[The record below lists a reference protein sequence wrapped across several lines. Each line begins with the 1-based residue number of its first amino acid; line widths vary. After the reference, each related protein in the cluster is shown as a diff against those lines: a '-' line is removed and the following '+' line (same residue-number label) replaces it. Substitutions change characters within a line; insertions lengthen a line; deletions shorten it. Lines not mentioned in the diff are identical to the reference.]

1 MRLKPKL
8 LSLLIPLL
16 LIPLLGMAWAAYV
29 QMHEQTKEKIER
41 ELSTLLNQLKMHSMA
56 MMTTAEANLD
66 LFANSSQ
73 LHTYMLN
80 ESESERYSLLQP
92 SLMRLFASYQA
103 AYPEYY
109 EIRILLPDGFEDT
122 RSAKGEHA
130 NLIEDESGTELFLEM
145 QGNQD
150 KVISSYQENVD
161 DGRFVLYVGKAIKL
175 RDAGQDPIMSK
186 ALLRGYLVLTV
197 DLKSISDLVTNGL
210 YGVESGLFAI
220 DRAGVIRMHADAARV
235 GTSLASGVVDA
246 LQNIADSN
254 AEYVGLLD
262 DERSHFQAAKVSE
275 NLWLVAAY
283 PESQLRANADLLA
296 RTVAGITLLAVIIL
310 VAASFWFMNAVFIRP
325 VQKLSA
331 AARQVREG
339 NLRVELDVKS
349 GDEIGDLAKA
359 FHEMGEGLYASQEQI
374 RFHAYHDN
382 LTGLPNRFMF
392 REHLEQ
398 AVTHAKHYN
407 EMLGVLFADVDGFKR
422 VNDTLGHH
430 AGDELLKAISERVRS
445 VVRSQDLLG
454 HAGEFE
460 PEMNVVSRIGG
471 DEFVVLITQMDY
483 AVEAGKV
490 AQRIIDVISKPFMIA
505 EQEIYVG
512 ISIGIALFPADT
524 DNAEDLLRHADIA
537 MFHAK
542 AAGKNNFQFY
552 SRAMNAVATNTLS
565 LEARLHRAME
575 RDELFL
581 VYQPKI
587 DLRSGRTLGV
597 EALLR
602 WKHPEEGMI
611 PPDVFIPVAEEVGM
625 INAIGE
631 WVLRNA
637 CQQVRAWE
645 RTIACDLIVAVNIS
659 SHQLANQHF
668 SATVQKIIKETGLS
682 PGHLEFEMT
691 ETAVMRMES
700 NVDQAFRM
708 IRDLGITISL
718 DDFGTGYSS
727 LSHLR
732 RFPINFLKIDRSFV
746 DEALTNVDDR
756 AIVSAIIGMAQN
768 LGLQVV
774 AEGVETQEQ
783 ADFLREKGCD
793 FAQGYFF
800 GRPMSAENILTH
812 LRNEMD
818 ADAVSARATNY

>member
-16 LIPLLGMAWAAYV
+16 LIPLLGMAWVAYS
-29 QMHEQTKEKIER
+29 QMRDQTEDKVER
-41 ELSTLLNQLKMHSMA
+41 ELSTLLGQLKMHNLA
-56 MMTTAEANLD
+56 LVATAEANLQ
-66 LFANSSQ
+66 LFANSNQ
-73 LHTYMLN
+73 LHTYLLN
-80 ESESERYSLLQP
+80 DSETDRYTLLQP
-92 SLMRLFASYQA
+92 SLLRLFASYQA

-109 EIRILLPDGFEDT
+109 EIRILAPDGFEDT
-122 RSAKGEHA
+122 RSAKGEFV
-130 NLIEDESGTELFLEM
+130 NLTDDESGSELFNALLESK
-145 QGNQD
+145 G
-150 KVISSYQENVD
+150 KVLSRYQENPD
-161 DGRFVLYVGKAIKL
+161 DGRFVLYVGKAIQL
-175 RDAGQDPIMSK
+175 LDPGLDPILSK
-186 ALLRGYLVLTV
+186 PLLRGYLVITV
-197 DLKSISDLVTNGL
+197 DLKGIGGL
-210 YGVESGLFAI
+210 ITASQLAGEGNLFAI
-220 DRAGVIRMHADAARV
+220 DGNGIIRMHADSGKI
-235 GTSLASGVVDA
+235 GTHLESGLVDA
-246 LQNIADSN
+246 LQTISESH
-254 AEYVGLLD
+254 AEYVGFL
-262 DERSHFQAAKVSE
+262 EGEKAHYQVAKV
-275 NLWLVAAY
+275 NDNYWLVAAY
-283 PESQLRANADLLA
+283 PEALLRANANLLA
-296 RTVAGITLLAVIIL
+296 RTVAGITLLAVVIL

-325 VQKLSA
+325 VQKLSL

-339 NLRVELDVKS
+339 NLRVELDVNS
-349 GDEIGDLAKA
+349 GDEVGDLAKA
-359 FHEMGEGLYASQEQI
+359 FVEMGEGLYASQEQI

-382 LTGLPNRFMF
+382 LTGLPNRLKF

-398 AVTHAKHYN
+398 AVTHALHYS

-430 AGDELLKAISERVRS
+430 AGDELLKVISERVRS
-445 VVRSQDLLG
+445 VVRSQDLMG
-454 HAGEFE
+454 RAGDLD
-460 PEMNVVSRIGG
+460 PSMNVVSRIGG
-471 DEFVVLITQMDY
+471 DEFVVLVTQMEY
-483 AVEAGKV
+483 PVEAGKI

-505 EQEIYVG
+505 GQEIYIG
-512 ISIGIALFPADT
+512 ISIGIAIFPADA
-524 DNAEDLLRHADIA
+524 DNAEDLLRHADVA

-565 LEARLHRAME
+565 LETRLHRAME

-597 EALLR
+597 EALIR
-602 WKHPEEGMI
+602 WNHPEEGMI

-631 WVLRNA
+631 WVLRTA
-637 CQQVRAWE
+637 CRQVRAWE
-645 RTIACDLIVAVNIS
+645 QTIACDLIVAVNIS
-659 SHQLANQHF
+659 SHQIANQHF
-668 SATVQKIIKETGLS
+668 SATVQKIIHETGLS
-682 PGHLEFEMT
+682 PGRLDFEMT
-691 ETAVMRMES
+691 ETAVMQMKS
-700 NVDQAFRM
+700 NVDEAFRV

-746 DEALTNVDDR
+746 DEALTNDDDR

-800 GRPMSAENILTH
+800 GRPMSADNILMH
-812 LRNEMD
+812 LRNELD
-818 ADAVSARATNY
+818 AIAVSLRATS

>member
-16 LIPLLGMAWAAYV
+16 LIPLLGMAWVAYV

-73 LHTYMLN
+73 LHTYLLN
-80 ESESERYSLLQP
+80 KSETERYSLLQP
-92 SLMRLFASYQA
+92 SLLRLFSSYQV

-109 EIRILLPDGFEDT
+109 EIRILLPDGYEDT
-122 RSAKGEHA
+122 RSAKGQYA
-130 NLIEDESGTELFLEM
+130 NIIDDESGTELFLEM

-175 RDAGQDPIMSK
+175 RDAGQDPILSK
-186 ALLRGYLVLTV
+186 PLLRGYLVLTV
-197 DLKSISDLVTNGL
+197 DLKSISDLVTKGM
-210 YGVESGLFAI
+210 YGVENGLFVI
-220 DRAGVIRMHADAARV
+220 DRYGVIRMHADATRV
-235 GTSLASGVVDA
+235 GTSLASDVVNA
-246 LQNIADSN
+246 LQDIGESN
-254 AEYVGLLD
+254 AEYVGLMD
-262 DERSHFQAAKVSE
+262 GERSHFQAAKVSD

-359 FHEMGEGLYASQEQI
+359 FDEMGEGLYASQEQI

-445 VVRSQDLLG
+445 VVRSKDLMG
-454 HAGEFE
+454 RAGDLA
-460 PEMNVVSRIGG
+460 PDMNVVSRIGG
-471 DEFVVLITQMDY
+471 DEFVILVTQMEY
-483 AVEAGKV
+483 PVEAGKI
-490 AQRIIDVISKPFMIA
+490 AQRIVDVISKPFMISG
-505 EQEIYVG
+505 QEIYIG
-512 ISIGIALFPADT
+512 ISIGIAVLPADT
-524 DNAEDLLRHADIA
+524 DTAEDLLRHSDVA

-552 SRAMNAVATNTLS
+552 SRAMNAVATNTLA
-565 LEARLHRAME
+565 LESRLHKAME

-587 DLRSGRTLGV
+587 DLRSGRTVGV
-597 EALLR
+597 EALIR
-602 WKHPEEGMI
+602 WNHPEEGMI

-645 RTIACDLIVAVNIS
+645 QTIACDLIVAVNIS
-659 SHQLANQHF
+659 SHQIANQHF
-668 SATVQKIIKETGLS
+668 SATVQKIIHEAGLS
-682 PGHLEFEMT
+682 PWHLDFEMT
-691 ETAVMRMES
+691 ETAVMQMET
-700 NVDQAFRM
+700 NVDAAFQM
-708 IRDLGITISL
+708 IRDLGISISL

-746 DEALTNVDDR
+746 NEVLTNIDDR

-783 ADFLREKGCD
+783 ANFLREKGCD

-800 GRPMSAENILTH
+800 GRPMSPENILTH
-812 LRNEMD
+812 LHNELD
-818 ADAVSARATNY
+818 GAALARAT

>member
-16 LIPLLGMAWAAYV
+16 LIPLLGMAWVAYV
-29 QMHEQTKEKIER
+29 QMHEQTEEKIER

-109 EIRILLPDGFEDT
+109 EIRILLPDGYEDT
-122 RSAKGEHA
+122 RSAKVQYA
-130 NLIEDESGTELFLEM
+130 NVIDDESGTELFLEM

-175 RDAGQDPIMSK
+175 RDAGQDPILSK
-186 ALLRGYLVLTV
+186 PLLRGYLVLTV
-197 DLKSISDLVTNGL
+197 DLKSIGDLVTKSLHGAD
-210 YGVESGLFAI
+210 GGLFAI
-220 DRAGVIRMHADAARV
+220 DRDGVIRMHADAARI
-235 GTSLASGVVDA
+235 GTSLAPDVVDA
-246 LQNIADSN
+246 LQDLGESN
-254 AEYVGLLD
+254 AEYAGLLD
-262 DERSHFQAAKVSE
+262 GERSHFQAAKISD
-275 NLWLVAAY
+275 NLWFVAAY

-339 NLRVELDVKS
+339 NLRVDLDVRS

-359 FHEMGEGLYASQEQI
+359 FREMGEGLYASQEQI

-398 AVTHAKHYN
+398 AVTHAKHSN
-407 EMLGVLFADVDGFKR
+407 EILGVLFADVDGFKR

-445 VVRSQDLLG
+445 VVRSQDLMG
-454 HAGEFE
+454 RAGDPE
-460 PEMNVVSRIGG
+460 PAMNVVSRIGG
-471 DEFVVLITQMDY
+471 DEFVVLVTQMEY
-483 AVEAGKV
+483 PVEAGKI
-490 AQRIIDVISKPFMIA
+490 AQRIIDVISMPFMIA
-505 EQEIYVG
+505 GQEIYIG
-512 ISIGIALFPADT
+512 ISIGIAILPADT
-524 DNAEDLLRHADIA
+524 DNAEDLLRHADVA

-552 SRAMNAVATNTLS
+552 SRTMNAVATNTLA
-565 LEARLHRAME
+565 LESRLHRAME

-587 DLRSGRTLGV
+587 DLCSGRTLGV
-597 EALLR
+597 EALIR
-602 WKHPEEGMI
+602 WNHPEEGMI

-645 RTIACDLIVAVNIS
+645 QTLARDLIVAVNIS
-659 SHQLANQHF
+659 SHQIANQHF
-668 SATVQKIIKETGLS
+668 GATVQKIIHETGLS

-691 ETAVMRMES
+691 ETAVMQMES
-700 NVDQAFRM
+700 VVDETFRM

-774 AEGVETQEQ
+774 AEGVETREQ

-812 LRNEMD
+812 LHDELES
-818 ADAVSARATNY
+818 AAVAKAAL

>member
-16 LIPLLGMAWAAYV
+16 LIPLLSMAWVAYT
-29 QMHEQTKEKIER
+29 QMREQTEDKVER
-41 ELSTLLNQLKMHSMA
+41 ELATLLGQLNMQSNALMS
-56 MMTTAEANLD
+56 TAKANMQ
-66 LFANSSQ
+66 LFANSNQ
-73 LHTYMLN
+73 IQNYLLN
-80 ESESERYSLLQP
+80 ESETDRYTLLQP
-92 SLMRLFASYQA
+92 SLLRLLSSYQS
-103 AYPEYY
+103 AYPEYS
-109 EIRILLPDGFEDT
+109 EIRILTPDGYEDT
-122 RSAKGEHA
+122 RATVSGHA
-130 NLIEDESGTELFLEM
+130 NRTEEEFGSDLFQALQASNDEVVLR
-145 QGNQD
+145 
-150 KVISSYQENVD
+150 YQENPD
-161 DGRFVLYVGKAIKL
+161 DGNFVLYAGKAIRL
-175 RDAGQDPIMSK
+175 RDPGLDPISSNP
-186 ALLRGYLVLTV
+186 LLRGYLVLTV
-197 DLKSISDLVTNGL
+197 DLAGIKALIAAGQFGAQGD
-210 YGVESGLFAI
+210 LFAI
-220 DRAGVIRMHADAARV
+220 DREGIIRMHADASQV
-235 GTSLASGVVDA
+235 GTRLSADLVEAVHKVGVSGG
-246 LQNIADSN
+246 
-254 AEYVGLLD
+254 EYAGLLGH
-262 DERSHFQAAKVSE
+262 ELAHYQASKV
-275 NLWLVAAY
+275 NDNFWLVTAY
-283 PESQLRANADLLA
+283 PEAKLRASANHLA
-296 RTVAGITLLAVIIL
+296 QAVAGITLLAIIVL
-310 VAASFWFMNAVFIRP
+310 ISASFWFMNVVFIRP

-445 VVRSQDLLG
+445 VVRSKDLMG
-454 HAGEFE
+454 RAGYLA
-460 PEMNVVSRIGG
+460 PDMNVVSRIGG
-471 DEFVVLITQMDY
+471 DEFVILVTQMEY
-483 AVEAGKV
+483 PVEAGKI
-490 AQRIIDVISKPFMIA
+490 AQRIIDVISKPFMISG
-505 EQEIYVG
+505 QEIYIG
-512 ISIGIALFPADT
+512 ISIGIAVLPADT
-524 DNAEDLLRHADIA
+524 DTAEDLLRHSDVA

-552 SRAMNAVATNTLS
+552 SRAMNAVATNTLA
-565 LEARLHRAME
+565 LESRLHKAME

-587 DLRSGRTLGV
+587 DLRSGRTVGV
-597 EALLR
+597 EALIR

-645 RTIACDLIVAVNIS
+645 QTIACDLIVAVNIS
-659 SHQLANQHF
+659 SHQIANQHF
-668 SATVQKIIKETGLS
+668 SATFQKIIHENGLS
-682 PGHLEFEMT
+682 PWHLDFEMT
-691 ETAVMRMES
+691 ETAVMQMET
-700 NVDQAFRM
+700 NVDAAFQM
-708 IRDLGITISL
+708 IRDLGISISL

-746 DEALTNVDDR
+746 NEVLTNIDDR

-783 ADFLREKGCD
+783 ANFLREKGCD

-800 GRPMSAENILTH
+800 GRPMSPENILTH
-812 LRNEMD
+812 LHNELD
-818 ADAVSARATNY
+818 GAALARAT